1 MTDLQIIKG
10 KTFGQVVR
18 WETSPLVYRPIT
30 AITQA
35 GPVAITAVSHGL
47 VTGWNVAVVNA
58 GGMRQINAKNWP
70 LRQSDFHKATASTA
84 DVITLNDVDSEGFS
98 TYTSGGSLVYWTPAS
113 LAGFSA
119 RMQIRATV
127 DAADPP
133 LVSLV
138 SPTDITIDDT
148 AKTVTITITAVVT
161 AAYTFS
167 SGVYDLEM
175 VSGAGVVTQLLSGN
189 VTVLDEVTR

>member
-1 MTDLQIIKG
+1 
-10 KTFGQVVR
+10 
-18 WETSPLVYRPIT
+18 
-30 AITQA
+30 
-35 GPVAITAVSHGL
+35 
-47 VTGWNVAVVNA
+47 
-58 GGMRQINAKNWP
+58 
-70 LRQSDFHKATASTA
+70 
-84 DVITLNDVDSEGFS
+84 
-98 TYTSGGSLVYWTPAS
+98 
-113 LAGFSA
+113 
-119 RMQIRATV
+119 MQIRATV